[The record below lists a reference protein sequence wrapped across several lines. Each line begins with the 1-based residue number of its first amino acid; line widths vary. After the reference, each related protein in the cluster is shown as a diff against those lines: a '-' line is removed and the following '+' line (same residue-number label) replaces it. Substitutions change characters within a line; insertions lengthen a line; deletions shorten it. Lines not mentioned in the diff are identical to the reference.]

1 MMAPLLAL
9 PRTAIRAFRF
19 AGSQG
24 EGILKKTFAIA
35 LIALP
40 LALLPSSAMAQ
51 RLQGSGHTTQPVG
64 NYTDGSILPT
74 GQVITPTAA
83 PGSTIQVLSTGLRS
97 DGNADAAEA
106 VTTALSP
113 DGHTLLV
120 LTSGWNR
127 DNHLPDGTSITFP
140 TLDPNTG
147 AAIGTTTLSEWVF
160 VFAIN
165 PDGTVTKQQQ
175 INIPSTYSGLV
186 WSPDGARF
194 YVSGGEDDRIYVYK
208 SNGSQFVPDAP
219 FILLGHNSGANGPF
233 PNYDGSILKGTKAA
247 QTVTFGGTSLIVG
260 GAVVA
265 GLGVSR
271 DGKTLVAAN
280 FENDSISIVDTASRA
295 VTNEVHFFVPG
306 GAVAQ
311 GEFPYDVVVLSNPDG
326 SAKTAFVTSQRDDQ
340 VMVVDIAS
348 GSFTA
353 IPVGDQP
360 NRMALSKDQ
369 KRLYVVNGNS
379 DTVSVIDTGKQ
390 SVVKTISLSRPGD
403 KYKGSNPNSAALSRD
418 GETLFVT
425 LGFEN
430 VVAVVDL
437 DDGYVKGRIPTG
449 WYPTSVSVSK
459 ERRERLYV
467 CTFKSNDGPNPTNGP
482 APNPTFLQARTWP
495 LSKAQLNIIPVPHGA
510 VLDALSLQADQNDG
524 LFNRQPDPL
533 VSFLHQKIDH
543 VIYIIKENK
552 TYDQV
557 LGDLPRGDGDPS
569 LTEFPQPI
577 TPNHHN
583 LALTFGLLD
592 NFYDSGMVSGDGW
605 GWSTYAQTTDYNEK
619 TIAVNYGN
627 GGNGVTYDAEGT
639 TRLIGEGLPDFAA
652 NPSQFTVRL
661 TTLLD
666 PTGSSSIL
674 PGTKDVNAP
683 LGSNSFAPNSASDGD
698 HDGDDQLSAEAVGG
712 HLWDSALRSNKSV
725 RNYGFFIDE
734 AYYVTT
740 QADPTKPDPVLKVY
754 LPISPTPFAAN
765 LPQAVPVEP
774 ELRDKTDLFFR
785 GFDQNN
791 ADTYL
796 FNEWQRDVTVNGLPN
811 LTLLRLP
818 HDHFGDFATAVA
830 HLNTPSLEI
839 ADNDYAI
846 GEVADFISHSPYWQ
860 STAIFILEDDAQ
872 DGGDHVDAHRSI
884 GYVISPYSKRG
895 VTISTNYNTVNV
907 LRTMED
913 LLGIDHLNQSDAN
926 AAPMS
931 DVFTPIP
938 NFTPYSAII
947 PGSLCAPPVDPNLVP
962 ACNSPS
968 AKLTPSQP
976 ELHDATWWTE
986 RMKGFNFH
994 DADRLDTV
1002 AFNRI
1007 LWEGIMG
1014 DVPYPT
1020 VRSGLDLRKN
1030 RAELL
1035 SKWESRKKDQTGG
1048 VPVAMAVSPR

>member
-1 MMAPLLAL
+1 LKNILHSLSAVSLLAVT
-9 PRTAIRAFRF
+9 P
-19 AGSQG
+19 G
-24 EGILKKTFAIA
+24 
-35 LIALP
+35 
-40 LALLPSSAMAQ
+40 LALAQ
-51 RLQGSGHTTQPVG
+51 VPRGSGHTTQPVG
-64 NYTDGSILPT
+64 NYKDGSILPS
-74 GQVITPTAA
+74 GQVITPLAA
-83 PGSTIQVLSTGLRS
+83 PGSTIQVLSTGLRP
-97 DGNADAAEA
+97 DGNGDAAEA
-106 VTTALSP
+106 VNTALSP
-113 DGHTLLV
+113 NGRLLLV

-127 DNHLPDGTSITFP
+127 DNHLTDGASITFP
-140 TLDPNTG
+140 SLDPNTG
-147 AAIGTTTLSEWVF
+147 ATVGTTSQSEWVF

-165 PDGTVTKQQQ
+165 NDGSVTKLQQ
-175 INIPSTYSGLV
+175 INIPSTYSGLA
-186 WSPDGARF
+186 WAPDGSRF
-194 YVSGGEDDRIYVYK
+194 YVSGGQDDRIYVYK
-208 SNGSQFVPDAP
+208 SSGDQFVPDVP
-219 FILLGHNSGANGPF
+219 FILLGHNSNANAPF
-233 PNYDGSILKGTKAA
+233 PDYDGSILKGTKAA
-247 QTVTFGGTSLIVG
+247 QTVTFGGTSLIVS

-265 GLGVSR
+265 GFGLSR

-280 FENDSISIVDTASRA
+280 FENDSVSIVDTASRT

-306 GAVAQ
+306 GTLAQ

-369 KRLYVVNGNS
+369 RTLYVVNGNS
-379 DTVSVIDTGKQ
+379 DSVSAIDTTKQ
-390 SVVKTISLSRPGD
+390 AVVRTISLSRPSD
-403 KYKGSNPNSAALSRD
+403 KYKGSNPNSAALSADER
-418 GETLFVT
+418 TLYVT

-430 VVAVVDL
+430 VVLVVDL
-437 DDGYVKGRIPTG
+437 FSGHVEGRIPTG
-449 WYPTSVSVSK
+449 WYPTSVSVTGSGFG
-459 ERRERLYV
+459 ERLYV

-482 APNPTFLQARTWP
+482 APNPSALQARTWP
-495 LSKAQLNIIPVPHGA
+495 LSKAQLNIIPVPHGQ
-510 VLDALSLQADQNDG
+510 VLLDLTEQADRNDG
-524 LFNRQPDPL
+524 LFNRRPDPL
-533 VSFLHQKIDH
+533 MAYLHQKINH

-557 LGDLPRGDGDPS
+557 LGDLPRGNGDPS

-577 TPNHHN
+577 TPNHHS

-639 TRLIGEGLPDFAA
+639 TRLIGEGLPDFAP
-652 NPSQFTVRL
+652 NPSQVTVRL

-683 LGSNSFAPNSASDGD
+683 FGSANFAPNTATAGDGD
-698 HDGDDQLSAEAVGG
+698 HDGDDDGFSAEAVGG
-712 HLWDSALRSNKSV
+712 HLWDSALRSNKTV
-725 RNYGFFIDE
+725 RNYGFFIDG

-754 LPISPTPFAAN
+754 LPISPKPFASN

-774 ELRDKTDLFFR
+774 ELRDKTDLFYR

-796 FNEWQRDVTVNGLPN
+796 FNEWQRDVTANGLSN

-818 HDHFGDFATAVA
+818 HDHFGDFSTAVA

-846 GEVADFISHSPYWQ
+846 GKVVDFISHSPYWKN
-860 STAIFILEDDAQ
+860 TAIFILEDDAQ
-872 DGGDHVDAHRSI
+872 DGGDHVDAHRSL

-895 VTISTNYNTVNV
+895 VIISTNYNTVNF
-907 LRTMED
+907 LRTIED

-931 DVFTPIP
+931 DVFTLVP
-938 NFTPYSAII
+938 NFTAYSAII
-947 PGSLCAPPVDPNLVP
+947 PGSLCAAPVDPNLVP
-962 ACNSPS
+962 ACSS
-968 AKLTPSQP
+968 STAKITPVLP
-976 ELHDATWWTE
+976 ELHDAAWWADS
-986 RMKGFNFH
+986 MKHFNFH
-994 DADRLDTV
+994 TEDRLDTM

-1007 LWEGIMG
+1007 LWQGTMG
-1014 DVPYPT
+1014 NMPYPT

-1030 RAELL
+1030 RKQLLKQWETKRKSQSADANHQAEI
-1035 SKWESRKKDQTGG
+1035 SAITPADGDR
-1048 VPVAMAVSPR
+1048 R

>member
-1 MMAPLLAL
+1 MAKIPKSLSA
-9 PRTAIRAFRF
+9 A
-19 AGSQG
+19 
-24 EGILKKTFAIA
+24 
-35 LIALP
+35 
-40 LALLPSSAMAQ
+40 ALLIITPSLVLAQ
-51 RLQGSGHTTQPVG
+51 HQLGSGHTTQPVG
-64 NYTDGSILPT
+64 NFSNGASILPT

-83 PGSTIQVLSTGLRS
+83 PGSTIQVLSTGLRP

-127 DNHLPDGTSITFP
+127 DNHLIDGTSITYP

-147 AAIGTTTLSEWVF
+147 AAVGTTTHSEWVF
-160 VFAIN
+160 VFAVN
-165 PDGTVTKQQQ
+165 SDGSVTKQQQ

-194 YVSGGEDDRIYVYK
+194 YVSGGQDDRIYVYK
-208 SNGSQFVPDAP
+208 WSATQFVPDAP
-219 FILLGHNSGANGPF
+219 FILLDHNSNANAPF

-247 QTVTFGGTSLIVG
+247 QAVTFGGSSLIVG

-265 GLGVSR
+265 GLGISR
-271 DGKTLVAAN
+271 DGRTLVAAN
-280 FENDSISIVDTASRA
+280 FENDSISIVDTASRT
-295 VTNEVHFFVPG
+295 VTGEIKFFTPG
-306 GAVAQ
+306 GTVPQ
-311 GEFPYDVVVLSNPDG
+311 GEFPYDVAVLSNPDG

-340 VMVVDIAS
+340 VMAVDLAS
-348 GSFTA
+348 GSFAA

-369 KRLYVVNGNS
+369 KTLYVVNGNE
-379 DTVSVIDTGKQ
+379 DTISVIDTSSQTVGR
-390 SVVKTISLSRPGD
+390 TISLSRRGD

-418 GETLFVT
+418 EETLYVT

-430 VVAVVDL
+430 AVAVVDL
-437 DDGYVKGRIPTG
+437 DDGNVKGRIPTG

-459 ERRERLYV
+459 QHHERLYIS
-467 CTFKSNDGPNPTNGP
+467 TFKSNDGPNPTNGP
-482 APNPTFLQARTWP
+482 APNPTAIQARTWP
-495 LSKAQLNIIPVPHGA
+495 LSKAQLNIIPVPHGE
-510 VLDALSLQADQNDG
+510 VLEALTRQTDENDG

-533 VSFLHQKIDH
+533 MSFLHQKIDH

-557 LGDLPRGDGDPS
+557 LGDLPRGNGDPS
-569 LTEFPQPI
+569 LTQFPQPI
-577 TPNHHN
+577 TPNHHS
-583 LALTFGLLD
+583 LAMTFGLLD

-639 TRLIGEGLPDFAA
+639 TRLIGEGLPDFAS

-666 PTGSSSIL
+666 PTGSSAIL
-674 PGTKDVNAP
+674 PGSKDVNAP
-683 LGSNSFAPNSASDGD
+683 FGSASFAPNPSSDPDGD
-698 HDGDDQLSAEAVGG
+698 GDTDGHLSAEAVGG
-712 HLWDSALRSNKSV
+712 HLWDSALRSGQTV
-725 RNYGFFIDE
+725 RNYGFFIDQ

-740 QADPTKPDPVLKVY
+740 QKDPTKPDPVLRVY
-754 LPISPTPFAAN
+754 LPISPTPFASG
-765 LPQAVPVEP
+765 LPQAVALEP

-796 FNEWQRDVTVNGLPN
+796 FNEWQRDVSVNGLPN

-818 HDHFGDFATAVA
+818 HDHFGSFGTAVA
-830 HLNTPSLEI
+830 HLNTPSLQI

-846 GEVADFISHSPYWQ
+846 GQVADFISHSPYWQ

-872 DGGDHVDAHRSI
+872 SGGDHVDAHRSL

-895 VTISTNYNTVNV
+895 VTVSTNYDTVNL
-907 LRTMED
+907 LRTIED

-926 AAPMS
+926 AAPMA
-931 DVFTPIP
+931 DVFTPVP
-938 NFTPYSAII
+938 DLTPYSALI
-947 PGSLCAPPVDPNLVP
+947 PGSLCAAPVDPNLVP
-962 ACNSPS
+962 ACKNAS
-968 AKLTPSQP
+968 ATITPKLR
-976 ELHDATWWTE
+976 ELHDGAWWAENT
-986 RMKGFNFH
+986 KNFDFH
-994 DADRLDTV
+994 DADRNDAGV
-1002 AFNRI
+1002 FNRV
-1007 LWEGIMG
+1007 LWKGLMG
-1014 DVPYPT
+1014 GRPYPT
-1020 VRSGLDLRKN
+1020 VRSGLDLRHN

-1035 SKWESRKKDQTGG
+1035 RKWEAERKRDSNSAAAPAEAAAT
-1048 VPVAMAVSPR
+1048 R

>member
-1 MMAPLLAL
+1 
-9 PRTAIRAFRF
+9 
-19 AGSQG
+19 
-24 EGILKKTFAIA
+24 LKKTFDII
-35 LIALP
+35 LIALL
-40 LALLPSSAMAQ
+40 LALAPSLAMAQ
-51 RLQGSGHTTQPVG
+51 GLRGSGHTTQPVG
-64 NYTDGSILPT
+64 NYSNGSILPS

-83 PGSTIQVLSTGLRS
+83 PGSTIQVLSTGLRA

-106 VTTALSP
+106 VNTALSP
-113 DGHTLLV
+113 DGKSLLV
-120 LTSGWNR
+120 MTSGWNR
-127 DNHLPDGTSITFP
+127 SNNLPDGTPITFP

-147 AAIGTTTLSEWVF
+147 AAVGTTTLSEWIF

-165 PDGTVTKQQQ
+165 PDGSVTKQQQ
-175 INIPSTYSGLV
+175 INIPSTYSGLA
-186 WSPDGARF
+186 WAPDSRRF
-194 YVSGGEDDRIYVYK
+194 YISGGEDDRVYVYK
-208 SNGSQFVPDAP
+208 WNGSQFVPDAP
-219 FILLGHNSGANGPF
+219 FILLGHNSNANSPF
-233 PNYDGSILKGTKAA
+233 PHYDGSILKGTKAA

-265 GLGVSR
+265 GLAVSQ

-280 FENDSISIVDTASRA
+280 FENDSISIVDTATRT
-295 VTNEVHFFVPG
+295 VTNEIKFFTPG
-306 GAVAQ
+306 GTVAQ
-311 GEFPYDVVVLSNPDG
+311 GEFPYDVAVLSNADG

-340 VMVVDIAS
+340 VMAVDIAS
-348 GSFTA
+348 GNFSA

-369 KRLYVVNGNS
+369 RTLYVVNGNE
-379 DTVSVIDTGKQ
+379 DTVSVIDTTAEA
-390 SVVKTISLSRPGD
+390 VVRTISLSRPGD
-403 KYKGSNPNSAALSRD
+403 KYKGSNPNSAALSPNGR
-418 GETLFVT
+418 TLYVT

-430 VVAVVDL
+430 AVAVVDL
-437 DDGYVKGRIPTG
+437 FSGFVEGRIPTG
-449 WYPTSVSVSK
+449 WYPTSVSVRPDGSK
-459 ERRERLYV
+459 LYV

-495 LSKAQLNIIPVPHGA
+495 LSKAQLNIIPVPHGG
-510 VLDALSLQADQNDG
+510 VLDALSWQVDQNDG
-524 LFNRQPDPL
+524 VFNRHGDPL
-533 VSFLHQKIDH
+533 MSFLQQKINH

-557 LGDLPRGDGDPS
+557 LGDLPRGNGDPS
-569 LTEFPQPI
+569 LTEFPQAI

-639 TRLIGEGLPDFAA
+639 TRLIGEGLPDFAPE
-652 NPSQFTVRL
+652 PSQFTVRL

-683 LGSNSFAPNSASDGD
+683 FGSASFAPNS
-698 HDGDDQLSAEAVGG
+698 DGDDDGRNPFSAEAVGG
-712 HLWDSALRSNKSV
+712 HLWDSALRSNKTV

-754 LPISPTPFAAN
+754 LPISPTPFASG

-774 ELRDKTDLFFR
+774 ELRGNTDLFYR

-796 FNEWQRDVTVNGLPN
+796 FNEWQRDVSVNGLPN

-818 HDHFGDFATAVA
+818 HDHFGDTSTAVA

-846 GEVADFISHSPYWQ
+846 GSVADFISHSPYWN

-872 DGGDHVDAHRSI
+872 DGGDHVDAHRSFV
-884 GYVISPYSKRG
+884 YVISPYSRRG

-907 LRTMED
+907 LRTIED
-913 LLGIDHLNQSDAN
+913 ILGIDHLNQSDAN

-931 DVFTPIP
+931 DVFTFNP
-938 NFTPYSAII
+938 NFTPYAAAI

-968 AKLTPSQP
+968 AKVTPRVP
-976 ELHDATWWTE
+976 ELHDAAWWAE
-986 RMKGFNFH
+986 NLKGFNFH
-994 DADRLDTV
+994 DADRLDAA
-1002 AFNRI
+1002 AFNRV
-1007 LWEGIMG
+1007 LWKGIMG
-1014 DVPYPT
+1014 DSPYPT

-1030 RAELL
+1030 REQLL
-1035 SKWESRKKDQTGG
+1035 KKWESSKKDQTGGG
-1048 VPVAMAVSPR
+1048 VPVAMATSPR

>member
-1 MMAPLLAL
+1 MV
-9 PRTAIRAFRF
+9 RISRF
-19 AGSQG
+19 IG
-24 EGILKKTFAIA
+24 
-35 LIALP
+35 LIAFFS
-40 LALLPSSAMAQ
+40 LAPYLATAQ
-51 RLQGSGHTTQPVG
+51 VPRGSGHTTQPVG
-64 NYTDGSILPT
+64 NYADGAILPS

-83 PGSTIQVLSTGLRS
+83 PGSTIQVLSTGLRA

-113 DGHTLLV
+113 NGKLLLV

-127 DNHLPDGTSITFP
+127 DNHLTDGTSITFP

-147 AAIGTTTLSEWVF
+147 AVVGTTTQSEWVF

-165 PDGTVTKQQQ
+165 NDGSVTKLQQ
-175 INIPSTYSGLV
+175 INIPSTYSGLA
-186 WSPDGARF
+186 WAPDGSRF
-194 YVSGGEDDRIYVYK
+194 YVSGGQDDRIYVYK
-208 SNGSQFVPDAP
+208 SSGGQFVPDAP
-219 FILLGHNSGANGPF
+219 FILLGHNSNANAPS

-247 QTVTFGGTSLIVG
+247 QVVTFGGTSLIVG

-265 GLGVSR
+265 GFGLSR
-271 DGKTLVAAN
+271 DGNTLVAAN
-280 FENDSISIVDTASRA
+280 FENDSVSIVDTATRT
-295 VTNEVHFFVPG
+295 VTNEVHFFSPG
-306 GAVAQ
+306 GTVAQ

-340 VMVVDIAS
+340 VMAVDIGS
-348 GSFTA
+348 GTFTA

-360 NRMALSKDQ
+360 NRMAISKDQ
-369 KRLYVVNGNS
+369 RTLYVVNGNS
-379 DTVSVIDTGKQ
+379 DSVSVIDTAGQ
-390 SVVKTISLSRPGD
+390 TVVRTISLSRPFD
-403 KYKGSNPNSAALSRD
+403 KYKGSNPNSAALSADER
-418 GETLFVT
+418 TLYVT

-437 DDGYVKGRIPTG
+437 FSGQVEGRIPTG
-449 WYPTSVSVSK
+449 WYPTSVSVTGSGFG
-459 ERRERLYV
+459 RERLYV
-467 CTFKSNDGPNPTNGP
+467 SNFKSNDGPNPTNGP

-495 LSKAQLNIIPVPHGA
+495 LSKAQLNIIPVPHGE
-510 VLDALSLQADQNDG
+510 VLEDLTEQADRNDG
-524 LFNRQPDPL
+524 LFNRRPDPL
-533 VSFLHQKIDH
+533 MAFLEQKINH
-543 VIYIIKENK
+543 IIYIIKENK

-557 LGDLPRGDGDPS
+557 LGDLPRGNGDPS
-569 LTEFPQPI
+569 LTEFPHPI

-683 LGSNSFAPNSASDGD
+683 FGSANITPNSTNHGD
-698 HDGDDQLSAEAVGG
+698 RDNDGDDQFGAEAVGG
-712 HLWDSALRSNKSV
+712 HLWDSALRSNKTV

-754 LPISPTPFAAN
+754 LPISSTPFASN

-774 ELRDKTDLFFR
+774 ELRNLTDLFYR

-796 FNEWQRDVTVNGLPN
+796 FNEWQRDVAANGLPN
-811 LTLLRLP
+811 LTLLRMP
-818 HDHFGDFATAVA
+818 HDHFGDFSTAVA
-830 HLNTPSLEI
+830 GLDTPSLEI

-846 GEVADFISHSPYWQ
+846 GKVVDFISHSPYWQ
-860 STAIFILEDDAQ
+860 TTAIFILEDDAQ
-872 DGGDHVDAHRSI
+872 DGGDHVDAHRSFV
-884 GYVISPYSKRG
+884 YAISPYSKRG
-895 VTISTNYNTVNV
+895 VTISTNYTTVNV
-907 LRTMED
+907 LRTIED

-931 DVFTPIP
+931 DVFTRTP
-938 NFTPYSAII
+938 NFAPYSAII
-947 PGSLCAPPVDPNLVP
+947 PGSLCASPVSPNLVP
-962 ACNSPS
+962 ACNSGS
-968 AKLTPSQP
+968 ARITPRTP
-976 ELHDATWWTE
+976 ELRDASWWAAN
-986 RMKGFNFH
+986 MKNFNFH
-994 DADRLDTV
+994 DADRLDTD
-1002 AFNRI
+1002 AFNRV
-1007 LWEGIMG
+1007 LWTGIMG
-1014 DVPYPT
+1014 NVPYPT

-1030 RAELL
+1030 RKQLLKQWEAKRKSQSTDANPQAEV
-1035 SKWESRKKDQTGG
+1035 S
-1048 VPVAMAVSPR
+1048 AVTPADGDRR

>member
-1 MMAPLLAL
+1 VVKVS
-9 PRTAIRAFRF
+9 RF
-19 AGSQG
+19 V
-24 EGILKKTFAIA
+24 A
-35 LIALP
+35 LIGLFG
-40 LALLPSSAMAQ
+40 LAAGLASAQAPH
-51 RLQGSGHTTQPVG
+51 GSGHTTQPVG
-64 NYTDGSILPT
+64 NYANGSILPS

-83 PGSTIQVLSTGLRS
+83 PGSTIQILSTGLRP

-127 DNHLPDGTSITFP
+127 DNHLTNGTSITFP
-140 TLDPNTG
+140 TLDPTTG
-147 AAIGTTTLSEWVF
+147 AAVGTTTMSEWVF
-160 VFAIN
+160 VFSIN
-165 PDGTVTKQQQ
+165 NDGSVTKQQQ
-175 INIPSTYSGLV
+175 INIPSTYSGLA

-194 YVSGGEDDRIYVYK
+194 YISGGQDDRIYIYRN
-208 SNGSQFVPDAP
+208 NGTQFVPDAP
-219 FILLGHNSGANGPF
+219 FILLGHNSNASAPF

-247 QTVTFGGTSLIVG
+247 ETVTFGGTSLIVG

-265 GLGVSR
+265 GFDLSR

-280 FENDSISIVDTASRA
+280 FENDSVSIVDTTSRT
-295 VTNEVHFFVPG
+295 VTNEVHFFAPG
-306 GAVAQ
+306 GTVAQ
-311 GEFPYDVVVLSNPDG
+311 GEFPYDVVVLSNADG

-340 VMVVDIAS
+340 VMAVDIAS
-348 GSFTA
+348 GNFAA
-353 IPVGDQP
+353 IAVGDQP
-360 NRMALSKDQ
+360 NRMALTKDQ
-369 KRLYVVNGNS
+369 KTLYVVNGNEDS
-379 DTVSVIDTGKQ
+379 VSVIDTASQ
-390 SVVKTISLSRPGD
+390 SVTGTISLSRPGD

-418 GETLFVT
+418 EKTLFVT

-437 DDGYVKGRIPTG
+437 EAGNVKGRIPTG
-449 WYPTSVSVSK
+449 WYPTSVSVKK
-459 ERRERLYV
+459 EGRERLYV

-495 LSKAQLNIIPVPHGA
+495 LSKAQLNIIPVPHGE
-510 VLDALSLQADQNDG
+510 VLEDLTEQADRNDG
-524 LFNRQPDPL
+524 VFNRRPDPL
-533 VSFLHQKIDH
+533 MAFLQQKISH

-557 LGDLPRGDGDPS
+557 LGDLPRGNGDPS

-577 TPNHHN
+577 TPNHHS
-583 LALTFGLLD
+583 LALTFGLMD

-627 GGNGVTYDAEGT
+627 GQNGVTYDAEGT

-683 LGSNSFAPNSASDGD
+683 FGSANFTPSTAPSAASNGDSDK
-698 HDGDDQLSAEAVGG
+698 DGDDSFSAEAVGG
-712 HLWDSALRSNKSV
+712 HLWDSALRSNKTV

-754 LPISPTPFAAN
+754 LPISPTPFASN
-765 LPQAVPVEP
+765 LPQAVAVEP
-774 ELRDKTDLFFR
+774 ELRDKTDLFYR

-791 ADTYL
+791 ADIYL
-796 FNEWQRDVTVNGLPN
+796 FNEWQRDVAINGLPN
-811 LTLLRLP
+811 LTLLRMP
-818 HDHFGDFATAVA
+818 HDHFGDFSTAVA
-830 HLNTPSLEI
+830 GLNTPSLEI

-846 GEVADFISHSPYWQ
+846 GQVVDFISHSPYWS

-872 DGGDHVDAHRSI
+872 DGGDHVDAHRSFV
-884 GYVISPYSKRG
+884 YAISPYSKRG
-895 VTISTNYNTVNV
+895 VTISTNYNTVSV
-907 LRTMED
+907 LRTIED

-931 DVFTPIP
+931 DVFSGTP

-947 PGSLCAPPVDPNLVP
+947 PGSLCASPVSPALVP
-962 ACNSPS
+962 ACNNAS
-968 AKLTPSQP
+968 ARITPHMP
-976 ELHDATWWTE
+976 ELRDAAWWAANM
-986 RMKGFNFH
+986 RNFDFH
-994 DADRLDTV
+994 REDRLDTD
-1002 AFNRI
+1002 AFNRV
-1007 LWEGIMG
+1007 LWTGIMG
-1014 DVPYPT
+1014 SNVPYPA

-1030 RAELL
+1030 RAQLL
-1035 SKWESRKKDQTGG
+1035 KKWQTTKKAQ
-1048 VPVAMAVSPR
+1048 MAEARLHAEDAAPAAEPQSAGDKDDRDR